1 MNNLNDD
8 QQKVS
13 DELEALIMQRVYT
26 KVAHVLTDEDMAE
39 IEKLDTED
47 ISGNATRHFILSKVP
62 NFDKLFDEELELFN
76 NELGTQSQ

>member
-1 MNNLNDD
+1 MNNLTDD

-13 DELEALIMQRVYT
+13 DELEALIMQRVYS
-26 KVAHVLTDEDMAE
+26 KVAHVLTNDDIEE

-47 ISGNATRHFILSKVP
+47 ISGNATRQFILSKVP

-76 NELGTQSQ
+76 KELGIQSQ